1 MYIPAFFST
10 AANGCPSGYNSYE
23 LEHYT
28 ITNNNSGARGRLVTN
43 YNKYTNEVTGA
54 NFIGLGDW
62 SSFELGNGGSS
73 GIDALRRPYPSLG
86 APEVPIFGRNFS
98 ITADYYVTG
107 SNGQPITYCYDC
119 TRKYRWTFGSKAGLP
134 APWQSLANPL
144 GIRVLTNPTGN
155 ITNTADYT
163 ITTLNFDYTQTGS
176 VEGYGPLWQYDPVS
190 DSAYYIISR
199 EDITPTYYNIQNCAT
214 SSISASISATSSL
227 SVGNTFKT
235 NFAGLSGSCWNIL
248 NSFQSS
254 VFTPSYTDITISQ
267 SFADCTTCLDTT
279 AAKYNIINCQTS
291 ASYVATFD
299 SNVLIGTTFKI
310 NNPFSCFTIQS
321 LASYTSSVD
330 YTTITT
336 SSAFVDCATCLTT
349 SASLQIDY
357 LVVGGGG
364 AGGGYAGGG
373 GGAGQYQATS
383 SVLSTSSP
391 ITYSVFVGDGG
402 AQDGFKGTN
411 GNSSS
416 FNSILSI
423 GGGAGGAVSDT
434 PSINDG
440 SSGGSGGGGSWYGN
454 GLGGTGTAGNNGGAG
469 INNVGNLDYSGGGG
483 GASTAGANGTSTSNG
498 GNGTLWLDGN
508 YYAGGG
514 GGYRKQTSLT
524 SNGIGGIGGGG
535 NGHMDGNLEI
545 LRVSSSGSANTG
557 GGGGGN
563 ASGFP
568 SSGSWSGGSG
578 VVKIRYA
585 GSGSLATGG
594 TITYSGSYTYHTFTA
609 SGNFITN

>member
-23 LEHYT
+23 LQHYT
-28 ITNNNSGARGRLVTN
+28 ITNLNSGARGRLVTN
-43 YNKYTNEVTGA
+43 YNKYTNEVSGA

-86 APEVPIFGRNFS
+86 APEVPIFGRNFD
-98 ITADYYVTG
+98 INVEYYVTG

-119 TRKYRWTFGSKAGLP
+119 TRKYRWTFGSKAGLA
-134 APWQSLANPL
+134 APWQQFANPL
-144 GIRVLTNPTGN
+144 GIRVLTNSTGN

-254 VFTPSYTDITISQ
+254 VFTPSYTNITISQ

-336 SSAFVDCATCLTT
+336 SSAFVDCATCLTS
-349 SASLQIDY
+349 SASLQINY

-364 AGGGYAGGG
+364 SGGGYTGGG
-373 GGAGQYQATS
+373 GGAGQFQSSSATLLS
-383 SVLSTSSP
+383 ATTYPVLIAS
-391 ITYSVFVGDGG
+391 GG
-402 AQDGFKGTN
+402 IGAGFKGTN
-411 GNSSS
+411 GGSSS
-416 FNSILSI
+416 FNSTISI
-423 GGGAGGAVSDT
+423 GGGAGGAYSDDSAT
-434 PSINDG
+434 RVGSDG
-440 SSGGSGGGGSWYGN
+440 ASGGGGVWYVN
-454 GLGGTGTAGNNGGAG
+454 AAGGTGTAGNNGGAG
-469 INNVGNLDYSGGGG
+469 LQSGQDSGGGG
-483 GASTAGANGTSTSNG
+483 GASTVGAEGSTTSIGGAGKA
-498 GNGTLWLDGN
+498 WIDGN

-514 GGYRKQTSLT
+514 GGYRTQTPLS
-524 SNGIGGIGGGG
+524 SNGTGGIGGGG
-535 NGHMDGNLEI
+535 NGTMYFGGTT
-545 LRVSSSGSANTG
+545 LRVVTSGSVNTG
-557 GGGGGN
+557 GGGGGSN
-563 ASGFP
+563 VGQD
-568 SSGSWSGGSG
+568 GILGGDGGSG
-578 VVKIRYA
+578 IVKIRYA
-585 GSGSLATGG
+585 GSGSAAIGG

-609 SGNFITN
+609 SGDFITN